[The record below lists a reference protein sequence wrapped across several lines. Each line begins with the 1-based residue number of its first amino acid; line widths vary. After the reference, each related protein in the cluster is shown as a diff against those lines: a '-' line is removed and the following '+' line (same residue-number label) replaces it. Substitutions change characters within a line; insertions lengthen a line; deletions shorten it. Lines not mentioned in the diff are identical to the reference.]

1 MQVESLGKNIRAL
14 RRSKGMSQEK
24 LAEAADLSPNYIG
37 MIERGEKTLSLESF
51 VNIAN
56 ALGASADVLL
66 SDLLVSGYT
75 VKSSLLTEQIEKLSE
90 DDRSLIYDVIETLM
104 KHSKRVRP

>member
-1 MQVESLGKNIRAL
+1 MQVESLGKNIRTL
-14 RRSKGMSQEK
+14 RRSKGMSQER
-24 LAEAADLSPNYIG
+24 LAEAAGLSPNYIG

-75 VKSSLLTEQIEKLSE
+75 VKGSLLTERIEKLSD
-90 DDRSLIYDVIETLM
+90 DDRRMIYDVIETLM
-104 KHSKRVRP
+104 KYSRRVRP

>member
-75 VKSSLLTEQIEKLSE
+75 VKSSLLTERIEKLSE
-90 DDRSLIYDVIETLM
+90 TDRRMIYDVIETLI
-104 KHSKRVRP
+104 KYSRQVRP